1 MYTNISKSRW
11 RHLAPRCQKREIIHP
26 MTLPTNNDSESGKVH
41 VKVFWKTGLIISI
54 ILSVVGTIILN
65 LVF

>member
-1 MYTNISKSRW
+1 
-11 RHLAPRCQKREIIHP
+11 